1 MAEQNSTDINQQNTS
16 EVEGKNTTG
25 NTGDGTDT
33 SNQKSQEKTL
43 TQTEVNAI
51 LKRAKLDAEKD
62 AKVKFEKNL
71 EGKTVLSDDDLK
83 TLKSEWEK
91 EYSVKAQ
98 IQSKR
103 AEYKAKGLTDIQL
116 DAISV
121 DKPDD
126 YDKRV
131 TDLYGAL
138 LKKDAPVLNGGNSN
152 KDNSSDANRTLNEK
166 LKAGLTRRKI

>member
-1 MAEQNSTDINQQNTS
+1 MANNTNEIQDTS
-16 EVEGKNTTG
+16 EDEGKNTELS
-25 NTGDGTDT
+25 TGDGTDT
-33 SNQKSQEKTL
+33 SNKNQEKTL

-51 LKRAKLDAEKD
+51 LKRAKLDAEKS
-62 AKVKFEKNL
+62 AKTKFEKNL

-98 IQSKR
+98 IQNKR
-103 AEYKAKGLTDIQL
+103 AEYKTKGLSDVQL

-121 DKPDD
+121 EKPED

-131 TDLYGAL
+131 SELYGAL
-138 LKKDAPVLNGGNSN
+138 LKKDAPILTGGNSG
-152 KDNSSDANRTLNEK
+152 KDTDSNDISRLNEK
-166 LKAGLTRRKI
+166 LRQGLTRRKI